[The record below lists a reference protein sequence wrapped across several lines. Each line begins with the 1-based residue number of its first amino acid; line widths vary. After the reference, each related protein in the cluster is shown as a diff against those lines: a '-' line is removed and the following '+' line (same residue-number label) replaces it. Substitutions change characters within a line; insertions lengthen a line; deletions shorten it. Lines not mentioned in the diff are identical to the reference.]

1 MDTQGKSSFRQRI
14 RQSRAF
20 IFSLIAISAI
30 WLISSMSDQKTYREH
45 YKLSLVGYDNRKYAT
60 LLSDS
65 ILTLDVTSNGFHA
78 FSRGLKKNHSISL
91 NLSDKMQ
98 KAGKN
103 IQLSLE
109 VEDYIDIIR
118 KQIDMRGV
126 TSVKAVNN
134 TINLSLAQRESKA
147 FVPIIDDV
155 IFQFDA
161 MSGLCGN
168 PEIKPDTVFLY
179 GSRTELDQIDA
190 IYAMPQTIKNIR
202 VEGRYRV
209 KLQPVWKDF
218 ADVYPSVESILIHIP
233 VDTFI
238 EKNVTVPI
246 TFTAAKSIKRVQLYP
261 SEIKVNYLV
270 PKRLYD
276 NFSSDDFQVSVTLDD
291 DSSSY
296 LTPVVTRFPADVR
309 IKNMSPQKIQYI
321 IIK

>member
-1 MDTQGKSSFRQRI
+1 
-14 RQSRAF
+14 
-20 IFSLIAISAI
+20 
-30 WLISSMSDQKTYREH
+30 
-45 YKLSLVGYDNRKYAT
+45 
-60 LLSDS
+60 
-65 ILTLDVTSNGFHA
+65 
-78 FSRGLKKNHSISL
+78 
-91 NLSDKMQ
+91 
-98 KAGKN
+98 
-103 IQLSLE
+103 
-109 VEDYIDIIR
+109 
-118 KQIDMRGV
+118 
-126 TSVKAVNN
+126 
-134 TINLSLAQRESKA
+134 
-147 FVPIIDDV
+147 
-155 IFQFDA
+155 
-161 MSGLCGN
+161 
-168 PEIKPDTVFLY
+168 
-179 GSRTELDQIDA
+179 
-190 IYAMPQTIKNIR
+190 MPQTIKNIR

-270 PKRLYD
+270 PKRLYG